1 MSVLVNKVQGNLQD
15 IGSLLLSG
23 IVIALSLSS
32 GMLITRGFTGIPL
45 RPYKKVILSTI
56 VMTVLY
62 ILIIDTYCTSFSLYT
77 KFLLA
82 FIVGLFGENFTESF
96 ISARGAIGKGL
107 FNVVI
112 GFFTRLTGV
121 KIEEK
126 TNGKAGEKNEPV
138 NTSEPKNVKPN
149 LEKTDTD
156 SVEQRPGGGFDSK
169 F

>member
-1 MSVLVNKVQGNLQD
+1 MSVLVNKLQGNLQD

-23 IVIALSLSS
+23 VVIALSLSS
-32 GMLITRGFTGIPL
+32 GMLITRGFTGIPF

-62 ILIIDTYCTSFSLYT
+62 ILIIDTYTSCSLYT

-96 ISARGAIGKGL
+96 ISARGVIGNGL

-126 TNGKAGEKNEPV
+126 PNGKAGEKNEPV

>member
-1 MSVLVNKVQGNLQD
+1 MSVLANKLQGNLQD

-23 IVIALSLSS
+23 VLIAVSLSS

-45 RPYKKVILSTI
+45 KPYKKIILSTI

-62 ILIIDTYCTSFSLYT
+62 TLIMDTCTSFGLYT

-126 TNGKAGEKNEPV
+126 PNSKAGEKNESV
-138 NTSEPKNVKPN
+138 NTSEPTHVK
-149 LEKTDTD
+149 LCGGSKKTPIEPQQGD
-156 SVEQRPGGGFDSK
+156 GFDSK

>member
-1 MSVLVNKVQGNLQD
+1 MSVLVNKLQGNLRD

-23 IVIALSLSS
+23 IVIALSISS

-62 ILIIDTYCTSFSLYT
+62 MLIIDTYTSFSLYT

-96 ISARGAIGKGL
+96 ISARGAIGKVL

-126 TNGKAGEKNEPV
+126 PNSKAGEKNEPV
-138 NTSEPKNVKPN
+138 NAAEPKIVETNV
-149 LEKTDTD
+149 EKNETTN
-156 SVEQRPGGGFDSK
+156 VEQRPGDGFDSK

>member
-1 MSVLVNKVQGNLQD
+1 MSVLVNKLQGNLQD

-23 IVIALSLSS
+23 VVIALSLSS
-32 GMLITRGFTGIPL
+32 GMLITRGFTGIPF

-62 ILIIDTYCTSFSLYT
+62 ILIIDTYTSCSLYT

-96 ISARGAIGKGL
+96 ISARGDIGKGL

-126 TNGKAGEKNEPV
+126 PNGKAGEKNEPV

>member
-1 MSVLVNKVQGNLQD
+1 MSVLVNKLQE
-15 IGSLLLSG
+15 IGSLLLRG

-62 ILIIDTYCTSFSLYT
+62 ILIIDTYTSFSLYT

-126 TNGKAGEKNEPV
+126 PNSKAGEKNEPV
-138 NTSEPKNVKPN
+138 NAAEPKIVETNV
-149 LEKTDTD
+149 EKNETTN
-156 SVEQRPGGGFDSK
+156 VEQRPGDGFDSK

>member
-1 MSVLVNKVQGNLQD
+1 MSVLVNKLQGNLQD

-62 ILIIDTYCTSFSLYT
+62 ILIIDTYYPSFSLYT

-126 TNGKAGEKNEPV
+126 PNSKAGEKNEPV
-138 NTSEPKNVKPN
+138 NAAEPKIVETNV
-149 LEKTDTD
+149 EKNETTN
-156 SVEQRPGGGFDSK
+156 VEQRPGDGFDSK

>member
-1 MSVLVNKVQGNLQD
+1 MSVLVDKLQDNLQE
-15 IGSLLLSG
+15 IGSLLLRG

-62 ILIIDTYCTSFSLYT
+62 ILIIDTYTSFSLYT

-126 TNGKAGEKNEPV
+126 PNSKAGEKNEPV
-138 NTSEPKNVKPN
+138 NAAEPKIVETNV
-149 LEKTDTD
+149 EKNETTN
-156 SVEQRPGGGFDSK
+156 VEQRPGDGFDSK